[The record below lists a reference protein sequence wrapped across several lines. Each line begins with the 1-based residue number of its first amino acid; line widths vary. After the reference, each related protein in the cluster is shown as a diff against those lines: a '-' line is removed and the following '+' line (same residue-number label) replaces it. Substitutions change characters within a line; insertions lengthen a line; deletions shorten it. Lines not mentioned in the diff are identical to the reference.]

1 MAVRKRVQMIAPFDE
16 LRGNVSGRQDLEYGN
31 KNGKAWD
38 SEQEIAY
45 AKNYKPRYIV
55 AKVSRTGKLYFQVKQ
70 RFAAIN
76 TAAARLVQALIGA
89 AKVIFDALAKDLSFI
104 TTMQEDYLQAKDSG
118 RATTYFSYWTDIIRD
133 LLKTFGDHYAITS
146 ALWILNPWY
155 HSGQYGKSGT
165 SYVSLPDMTI
175 IVKFWKQLRRNGITF
190 DVAGIGTGV
199 AVTAQ
204 TFADVMGE
212 NSGVINPL
220 ELDSVQVEGVQR
232 DFVGFPSGSQGFETD
247 MFLMLG
253 GEYVVASDA
262 VHADGIYTL
271 TDVAPTE

>member
-38 SEQEIAY
+38 SEQDVAY

-76 TAAARLVQALIGA
+76 TAAARLMQALIGA
-89 AKVIFDALAKDLSFI
+89 AKVIFDILAKDLSFI
-104 TTMQEDYLQAKDSG
+104 TTMQEDYLHAKDSG
-118 RATTYFSYWTDIIRD
+118 RATTYFSYWTGIIRD
-133 LLKTFGDHYAITS
+133 LLRSFGDHYEITPS
-146 ALWILNPWY
+146 LWIVNPWY
-155 HSGQYGKSGT
+155 NRGAYGQVASAVKYLT
-165 SYVSLPDMTI
+165 DWTI
-175 IVKFWKQLRRNGITF
+175 IVKFWKQLRQNGITF
-190 DVAGIGTGV
+190 EVAGIGTGV
-199 AVTAQ
+199 SVSGLV
-204 TFADVMGE
+204 FDDVIRGE
-212 NSGVINPL
+212 AGVINPL
-220 ELDSVQVEGVQR
+220 ELDVVQVDGVQR
-232 DFVGFPSGSQGFETD
+232 DFVGYPSGTHGFEADT
-247 MFLMLG
+247 FLMLG
-253 GEYVVASDA
+253 GEYITKEDA